1 MSPLKLLTVLV
12 VAALVAGGCGGAS
25 SRAWQHAQLPTHDW
39 QTAFQVSQDVLKE
52 HFEIA
57 EASVTKGTIVT
68 RPAVFERAR
77 SGTLAD
83 IRGAGGRWRRT
94 VSLELSRGGLEMEA
108 RAAVILEREGTNAAI
123 AMAQSGGFEE
133 HTADVP
139 RSRVYGSDRSSGS
152 LPVWTE
158 VGNDP
163 TLAREILAQIA
174 ERLQRIEK
182 QDAPPAIPS
191 PREAAEET
199 RRLGAEADK

>member
-12 VAALVAGGCGGAS
+12 VAAVVAGGCGESA

-94 VSLELSRGGLEMEA
+94 VSLELSRGGLEVEA

-123 AMAQSGGFEE
+123 AIAESGGFGDR
-133 HTADVP
+133 ANDVP
-139 RSRVYGSDRSSGS
+139 RSQPLISERGRGPA
-152 LPVWTE
+152 PVWTE

-163 TLAREILAQIA
+163 TLAREILAQIT
-174 ERLQRIEK
+174 ERLQKLEK
-182 QDAPPAIPS
+182 QDAPPALPS
-191 PREAAEET
+191 PQEAAEET
-199 RRLGAEADK
+199 RKLGAEANK